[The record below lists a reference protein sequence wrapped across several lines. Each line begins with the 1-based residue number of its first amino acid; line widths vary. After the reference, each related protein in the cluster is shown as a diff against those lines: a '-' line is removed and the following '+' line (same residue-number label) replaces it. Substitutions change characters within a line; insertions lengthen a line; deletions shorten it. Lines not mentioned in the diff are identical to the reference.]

1 MHKYFLFVGLLA
13 SVSTVLAGPPPVNNA
28 IPPCDN
34 SSIEGKPPCSIDS
47 NGVITAPKT
56 PDETNGAIITPEK
69 PTEGYRTGLK
79 TQEAILLLSLNQRT
93 KIRSKVN

>member
-1 MHKYFLFVGLLA
+1 MYKYLLFLSLLA
-13 SVSTVLAGPPPVNNA
+13 STSVGFAEPPPVNNA
-28 IPPCDN
+28 IPPCEN

-69 PTEGYRTGLK
+69 PTEGLPDRTQNPGGDIVTEPKLK
-79 TQEAILLLSLNQRT
+79 N
-93 KIRSKVN
+93 KKK